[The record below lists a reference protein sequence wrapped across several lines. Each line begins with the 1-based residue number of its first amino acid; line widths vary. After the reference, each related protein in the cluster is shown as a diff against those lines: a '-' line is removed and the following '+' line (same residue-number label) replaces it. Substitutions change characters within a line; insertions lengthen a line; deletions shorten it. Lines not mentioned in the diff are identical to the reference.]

1 MISSD
6 AFALALGRYNCTFSV
21 PASHAGPCRAAAH
34 STLSHTG
41 TAPPTAPKEK
51 RSNSPPAPPGRTHP
65 ARAPPGDA
73 FVLLGATAEAS
84 LVEMLG
90 ETVGRRRALRRSSPR
105 YAASIHGPDLPTR
118 AGCGGRIGGRQPA
131 ARLAV
136 ALRRGRAGA
145 VPGLEL
151 LLVCSR
157 AAANAGRVV
166 GYRQGA
172 LDVLYIEALGD
183 LDALEHWVGGHHERV
198 ARHGPE
204 GGQCEAGE
212 RLRREAAA
220 GDLSCAD
227 VKCER
232 VVGSISRRQCVERFE
247 LAVRVGARQRVWGSG
262 MTAPDWRPGKSTLR
276 CSPAS
281 A

>member
-1 MISSD
+1 VVSSD
-6 AFALALGRYNCTFSV
+6 AFALALGTGTLSV

-34 STLSHTG
+34 STLSNTG

-105 YAASIHGPDLPTR
+105 YAASVHGPDLPTR

-151 LLVCSR
+151 LLVCWPR
-157 AAANAGRVV
+157 GRRLVLKSEQPHDLAVAVV
-166 GYRQGA
+166 DELGQ
-172 LDVLYIEALGD
+172 DVGCRLARL
-183 LDALEHWVGGHHERV
+183 RV
-198 ARHGPE
+198 AE
-204 GGQCEAGE
+204 GDSWI
-212 RLRREAAA
+212 RL
-220 GDLSCAD
+220 
-227 VKCER
+227 
-232 VVGSISRRQCVERFE
+232 
-247 LAVRVGARQRVWGSG
+247 GSG
-262 MTAPDWRPGKSTLR
+262 LGSEGSR
-276 CSPAS
+276 
-281 A
+281 